1 MQYLFS
7 NFFDRLYG
15 RKVRSTKAAI
25 LHESL
30 TAAARCGMMASLPC
44 VKGCTLMRNKNV
56 WIMIGIIALIALT
69 AALGLLLPRRV
80 QVDTDAPSLN
90 AELSVV
96 TPSGESITPEVA
108 AAPTATATATATS
121 TPTAKPTAAPKA
133 TATPIATVAPTAT
146 ATATATSTPT
156 AKPTA
161 TPTATATPDA
171 TATAAPTATPGTPA
185 AVGPVAEPA
194 VKAYL
199 LVTVRGVVYQP
210 IPLTEEGEYTVKQG
224 TSGMENV
231 IHVTPTSVNMKS
243 STCDN
248 QDCVQQGEVTLK
260 NMKERILGNMIICLP
275 NEVTLE
281 LYTPEGLMELLGQQ

>member
-1 MQYLFS
+1 
-7 NFFDRLYG
+7 
-15 RKVRSTKAAI
+15 
-25 LHESL
+25 
-30 TAAARCGMMASLPC
+30 MMASLPC

-56 WIMIGIIALIALT
+56 WILIGIIALIALA

-80 QVDTDAPSLN
+80 QVDTDAPALN

-96 TPSGESITPEVA
+96 TPSGESITPEPA
-108 AAPTATATATATS
+108 AAEATETAAPTATATTTATA

-133 TATPIATVAPTAT
+133 TATPIATATPMAT
-146 ATATATSTPT
+146 AAH
-156 AKPTA
+156 
-161 TPTATATPDA
+161 DA

-248 QDCVQQGEVTLK
+248 QDCVQQGEVTLN